1 MPALIWYFIIGYALA
16 SFVNCSYTNSAFD
29 KYFNSRI
36 EGAQVGQG
44 MRKAEED
51 EFDDD
56 EEEAERKA
64 SWASRVTG
72 RNRKMEGYD
81 DLDPDRGEDKK

>member
-1 MPALIWYFIIGYALA
+1 
-16 SFVNCSYTNSAFD
+16 
-29 KYFNSRI
+29 
-36 EGAQVGQG
+36 

-72 RNRKMEGYD
+72 RSRKMEGYD
-81 DLDPDRGEDKK
+81 DLDPDRDEDKK

>member
-36 EGAQVGQG
+36 EGVEINRELQLETIAS
-44 MRKAEED
+44 K
-51 EFDDD
+51 EFADGTYTTDFL
-56 EEEAERKA
+56 
-64 SWASRVTG
+64 
-72 RNRKMEGYD
+72 NRLLKQLY
-81 DLDPDRGEDKK
+81 